1 MSDIFDKKL
10 KEKLRN
16 TLKQVK
22 PIAETSTSSQS
33 IKGNGNTQVGNNQ
46 KINQSIDG
54 NDNVQVAGE
63 VVDD

>member
-1 MSDIFDKKL
+1 MSDSFEQKL
-10 KEKLRN
+10 KEKLSAS
-16 TLKQVK
+16 LKQAKSKAV
-22 PIAETSTSSQS
+22 SSSCQT